1 MALTPAETAQLAAFR
16 AAYAKIIAGG
26 QVAEITSNG
35 RTVKYARGDIGRL
48 ESEIANLEAKALQL
62 DGAPLR
68 RRGALSIRL

>member
-26 QVAEITSNG
+26 QVAEINSNG
-35 RTVKYARGDIGRL
+35 RTVKYAKGDIGRL
-48 ESEIANLEAKALQL
+48 ETEIANLEAKALRL

>member
-35 RTVKYARGDIGRL
+35 RTVKYAKGDIGRL
-48 ESEIANLEAKALQL
+48 ETEIANLQL
-62 DGAPLR
+62 NGSPLR